1 MQIAIDDSLLKR
13 AQQLSGLSDY
23 RAVVEEA
30 LRVLIEKRQQTN
42 DVAGCLSQYARRPAL
57 PFAQERELA
66 WSKATDETH
75 RT

>member
-1 MQIAIDDSLLKR
+1 MQLAIDDSLLKR

-42 DVAGCLSQYARRPAL
+42 DVAGCLSQYAHNSVM

-66 WSKATDETH
+66 WSKVTDETH